1 MDAAEERL
9 AEDYA
14 REGPEGPRSILDE
27 IGRRSRT
34 GLEEA
39 LEQMKDA
46 AGHRPRGKTAG
57 EQNRTNPAERRAGL
71 GAFLLLAVVMTAVTA
86 AAYCDAFH
94 NGALPSA
101 WAAIRDNREEI
112 VREVIEEVVRARG
125 IPDAEAGSYLE
136 GARKARMEVGA
147 CLEPE
152 QEDQEPHPLLTYQV
166 CESTLW
172 LMEPSR
178 MRLDFTHVVE
188 MERKANPFRKHR
200 VLDVRHDPDRLRV
213 KEYPAPMTGET
224 EEQPWG
230 NRARWKSREG
240 EKNQNGQ
247 REGNPAQRGRP

>member
-213 KEYPAPMTGET
+213 KEYPAPMPG
-224 EEQPWG
+224 
-230 NRARWKSREG
+230 S
-240 EKNQNGQ
+240 
-247 REGNPAQRGRP
+247 